1 MEPVPPR
8 IGQSSSFAS
17 PDAFFD
23 LGRDGLCAIPFCCFC
38 FALFCSRCA
47 KGFPHRTFDRAP
59 KAMEQPPALR
69 DRTFDRAVKLMDQ
82 PPAFRDRTFERA
94 LKIIY
99 QPPALRDKTFDR
111 AVKLMERP
119 PASRDKLFDRAAK
132 IIYQPPALK
141 IRLRWK
147 FWMISDRLE
156 PGIA

>member
-47 KGFPHRTFDRAP
+47 KGFPHRIF
-59 KAMEQPPALR
+59 E
-69 DRTFDRAVKLMDQ
+69 RAVKLMDQ

-119 PASRDKLFDRAAK
+119 PASRDKLFDR
-132 IIYQPPALK
+132 
-141 IRLRWK
+141 
-147 FWMISDRLE
+147 
-156 PGIA
+156 